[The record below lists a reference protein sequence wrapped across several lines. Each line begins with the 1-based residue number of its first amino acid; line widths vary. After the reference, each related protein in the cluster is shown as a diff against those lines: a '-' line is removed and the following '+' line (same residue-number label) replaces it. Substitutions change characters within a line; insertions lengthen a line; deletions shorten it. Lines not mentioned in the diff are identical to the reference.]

1 MPELPSLPSGSDPT
15 EVPQA
20 LIDRVL
26 ARVQVAG
33 LSVDRRAKATRPKSS
48 RRRPVALDLASA
60 GTTRTPAQAREA
72 QSLRRVFDDL
82 GSSYRRYRRE
92 TGAPISSDVR
102 SAASNFRLEP
112 SVSSLALVAARLDEL
127 DILTW

>member
-1 MPELPSLPSGSDPT
+1 MPERPSLPSGSDPS

-33 LSVDRRAKATRPKSS
+33 LSVDRRTKATRPKSA
-48 RRRPVALDLASA
+48 RRRPIGTDLASA
-60 GTTRTPAQAREA
+60 GTTRTPDQVREA

-92 TGAPISSDVR
+92 TGAPVSSDVR
-102 SAASNFRLEP
+102 NAASNFRLEP
-112 SVSSLALVAARLDEL
+112 SVTALVLVAARLDEL